1 MHAELMKNYV
11 TILQEEL
18 VPALGCTEPIAVA
31 YASAKA
37 REVLG
42 VMPQHITV
50 YCSGNIVKN
59 VKSVTVPNSNG
70 LQGIDAAAI
79 LGTVGGSASRELE
92 VLSAVQPEH
101 IRTTRR
107 LLTEAFCETKLASG
121 VDKLYVRVEAA
132 AEDGSTAAVTLQGH
146 HTNVTDIL
154 KNGQVLFH
162 CDYVGEHSAVRQGDR
177 SLLNVHSILEFAD
190 TVPLSEIEPILAKQ
204 IECNTRIAEEGL
216 TTHYGAGVAR
226 ALLDTG
232 DTSVFTIARA
242 KAAAA
247 SEARMSGCAL
257 PVVINSGSGNQ
268 GITVS
273 VPVIEYVT
281 TYHLSAE
288 KLYRA
293 LAVSNLI
300 SIHLK
305 RFIGD
310 LSAFCGAVTAACG
323 VGAALAYLDG
333 CGYSG
338 VADTI
343 TNTLAAVSGIF
354 CDGAKPSCAAKV
366 ASALDAAFL
375 SFRMARHQRAFNPG
389 EGVVG
394 DEVEQTIRSVG
405 YIGREG
411 MDETDQEILRVML
424 QPTGTGHEPC

>member
-1 MHAELMKNYV
+1 MHADLIRNYV

-37 REVLG
+37 HATLG
-42 VMPQHITV
+42 EMPQHLTV

-70 LQGIDAAAI
+70 LQGIEAAAI
-79 LGTVGGSASRELE
+79 LGTVGGCAEKELE
-92 VLSAVQPEH
+92 VLSEVQPEH
-101 IRTTRR
+101 IRQTRQ
-107 LLTEAFCETKLASG
+107 LLTQSFCETKLANG
-121 VDKLYVRVEAA
+121 VDKLYVRVEAQVG
-132 AEDGSTAAVTLQGH
+132 DQTAAVTIQGH
-146 HTNVTDIL
+146 HTNVTDIV
-154 KNGQVLFH
+154 KNGEVLLH
-162 CDYVGEHSAVRQGDR
+162 TEYVGEQSAARQGDR
-177 SLLNVHSILEFAD
+177 SLLNVRSILEFAD
-190 TVPLSEIEPILAKQ
+190 TVPLSEIEPILARQ
-204 IECNTRIAEEGL
+204 IECNTQIAEEGL

-333 CGYSG
+333 CGYNG

-394 DEVEQTIRSVG
+394 EEVEQTIRSVG

-424 QPTGTGHEPC
+424 QPAGTGDEHC